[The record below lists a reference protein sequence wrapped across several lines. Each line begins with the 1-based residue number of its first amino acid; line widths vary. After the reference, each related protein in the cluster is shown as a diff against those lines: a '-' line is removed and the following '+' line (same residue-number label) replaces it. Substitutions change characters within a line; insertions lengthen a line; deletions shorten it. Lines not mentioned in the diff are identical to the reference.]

1 MRRSAALWLALLL
14 VALAGCR
21 GRTTPPATAVAS
33 GALRIGTATRA
44 GVYYPVGLAM
54 SRLWT
59 ERVPS
64 VKPEVLLTGGG
75 PENIDLLLRREAE
88 VAFIQSGV
96 VYSRV
101 TSPQTSAETRAG
113 LRGLT
118 YLYPNVI
125 HLVVRK
131 DAHIQTPADL
141 RGKRFIP
148 GAEGSSA
155 VVNATEVLALYDLTL
170 DDMQV
175 TYLGYDEAGAAV
187 QTGAADAA
195 LIPGGLPTLAVS
207 EMLNSGVAELL
218 TLDAPRMMKRFPW
231 YLPFTVPAGAYPR
244 QERDVRTV
252 AVANIL
258 VGRADLPDDLV
269 YRLVKAL
276 YDGKDQLRQTH
287 PAAVMQIDQALRGIT
302 GVLELHPGAARYMRE
317 AGVLP

>member
-1 MRRSAALWLALLL
+1 MRRSAAFWLALLL
-14 VALAGCR
+14 VALAGCT
-21 GRTTPPATAVAS
+21 GRTVSPATTVEGGS
-33 GALRIGTATRA
+33 LRIGTATRS

-54 SRLWT
+54 SRLWE

-96 VYSRV
+96 VYARV
-101 TSPQTSAETRAG
+101 TSPKTGAETRAA

-131 DAHIQTPADL
+131 DAHIHTPADL

-148 GAEGSSA
+148 GARGSSA
-155 VVNATEVLALYDLTL
+155 VINSTEVLALYDLTL
-170 DDMQV
+170 DDLSV
-175 TYLGYDEAGAAV
+175 TYLGYEEAAAAV
-187 QTGAADAA
+187 VAGTADAA
-195 LIPGGLPTLAVS
+195 LIPGGLPTLAVR
-207 EMLNSGVAELL
+207 EMLDSGVAELL
-218 TLDAPRMMKRFPW
+218 TLDAARMMKRFPW
-231 YLPFTVPAGAYPR
+231 YLPFTVPAGEYPR
-244 QERDVRTV
+244 LDRDVRTV

-258 VGRADLPDDLV
+258 VGRADLSDDLV
-269 YRLVKAL
+269 YQLVKAL
-276 YDGKDQLRQTH
+276 YNGNALLRQAH
-287 PAAVMQIDQALRGIT
+287 PAAVLQIAQALRGIT